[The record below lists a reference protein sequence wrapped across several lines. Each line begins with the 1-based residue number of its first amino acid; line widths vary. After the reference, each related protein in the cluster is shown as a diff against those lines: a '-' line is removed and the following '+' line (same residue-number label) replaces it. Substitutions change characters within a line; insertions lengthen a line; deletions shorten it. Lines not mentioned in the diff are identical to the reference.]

1 MQSKLQSIVSR
12 FKNKRIVV
20 WGDMILDQYVF
31 TSAGRVSREAPV
43 LVTEFEKYEY
53 LLGGAGNVVMNLL
66 TLGAVPL
73 PVGFVG
79 KDASG
84 EILLKLL
91 REKGIGTDHLVATDC
106 FPTPLKS
113 RVLSGGDNTKKQ
125 QILRID
131 TLPPGAV
138 GAPAQQELARTLFA
152 LLRESDLLIL
162 SDYLAKTVTPGIF
175 KRLREIFPDLVIA
188 LDSRHNLL
196 DFPGVTLATPN
207 EPEIKKLFPE
217 KKFLNDN
224 DFFEAGGELLD
235 RLDAKGI
242 ILKRGHKGMLVFQ
255 RGVKPIVLDIYGTS
269 QIVDV
274 TGAGDTVLAVMGLG
288 LAAGADLHESARLAT
303 IAGGLVVMHEG
314 AYPLPRRELQDALP
328 Q

>member
-1 MQSKLQSIVSR
+1 MKTMLPSIVSR
-12 FKNKRIVV
+12 FKNKKIVV
-20 WGDMILDQYVF
+20 WGDLILDQYVF

-43 LVTEFEKYEY
+43 LVTEFEKNEY

-79 KDASG
+79 KDSAG
-84 EILLKLL
+84 EILLELL
-91 REKGIGTDHLVATDC
+91 RKNGISTDYLVVVDG
-106 FPTPLKS
+106 FQTPLKS
-113 RVLSGGDNTKKQ
+113 RILSGGDNTKKQ

-131 TLPPGAV
+131 TLPPDAIS
-138 GAPAQQELARTLFA
+138 ERARQKLSKTLFSVLGDSA
-152 LLRESDLLIL
+152 VLVL

-175 KRLREIFPDLVIA
+175 ANLRKAFPDKTSA
-188 LDSRHNLL
+188 LDSRDNLL

-217 KKFLNDN
+217 KKFLNDD
-224 DFFEAGGELLD
+224 DFLKAGVELLD
-235 RLDAKGI
+235 KLAAMGVV
-242 ILKRGHKGMLVFQ
+242 LKRGHKGMLVFG
-255 RGVKPIVLDIYGTS
+255 RGGKPYLLDIYGTS

-274 TGAGDTVLAVMGLG
+274 TGAGDTVLAVLALG
-288 LAAGADLHESARLAT
+288 LAAGANLRDSARLAN

-328 Q
+328 

>member
-1 MQSKLQSIVSR
+1 MQPTLKSVVSR

-20 WGDMILDQYVF
+20 WGDLILDQYVF

-43 LVTEFEKYEY
+43 LVTEFEKSEY

-84 EILLKLL
+84 EILLKQLS
-91 REKGIGTDHLVATDC
+91 EKGISTDNLVMTDC
-106 FPTPLKS
+106 FKTPLKS
-113 RVLSGGDNTKKQ
+113 RILSGGDNTKKQ

-131 TLPPGAV
+131 TLPPDAISER
-138 GAPAQQELARTLFA
+138 AQKKLAKALFSVLA
-152 LLRESDLLIL
+152 DSDLLIM
-162 SDYLAKTVTPGIF
+162 SDYLAKTVTAKIF
-175 KRLREIFPDLVIA
+175 KNIRETFPDKVIA

-207 EPEIKKLFPE
+207 EPEIKKIFPE
-217 KKFLNDN
+217 KKFLNDG
-224 DFFEAGGELLD
+224 DFLKAGTELLD
-235 RLDAKGI
+235 KLAASGVV
-242 ILKRGHKGMLVFQ
+242 LKRGHKGMLVFK
-255 RGVKPIVLDIYGTS
+255 RDKKPGVLNIYGTS

-274 TGAGDTVLAVMGLG
+274 TGAGDTVLAVLGLG
-288 LAAGADLHESARLAT
+288 LAAGADLQASARLAN
-303 IAGGLVVMHEG
+303 IAGGIVVMHEG
-314 AYPLPRRELQDALP
+314 AYPLRLRELQDALP
-328 Q
+328 

>member
-1 MQSKLQSIVSR
+1 MQPTLKSIVSR

-20 WGDMILDQYVF
+20 WGDLILDQYVF

-43 LVTEFEKYEY
+43 LVTEFEKNENR
-53 LLGGAGNVVMNLL
+53 LGGAGNVVMNLL

-73 PVGFVG
+73 PVSFVG

-91 REKGIGTDHLVATDC
+91 REKGISTDHLLVDAC
-106 FPTPLKS
+106 YQTPLKS

-131 TLPPGAV
+131 TLPPEAISER
-138 GAPAQQELARTLFA
+138 AQQKLAKA
-152 LLRESDLLIL
+152 LISVLGDSDLLIL

-175 KRLREIFPDLVIA
+175 KSLREMFPDKISA
-188 LDSRHNLL
+188 LDSRNNLL

-217 KKFLNDN
+217 KKFFSDG
-224 DFFEAGGELLD
+224 DFLKAGAELLD
-235 RLDAKGI
+235 KLDAKGVV
-242 ILKRGHKGMLVFQ
+242 LKRGHKGMLVFG
-255 RGVKPIVLDIYGTS
+255 RGEKPSVLDIYGTS

-274 TGAGDTVLAVMGLG
+274 TGAGDTVLAVLGLG
-288 LAAGADLHESARLAT
+288 LAAGADLRDSARLAN
-303 IAGGLVVMHEG
+303 IAGGIVVMHEG
-314 AYPLPRRELQDALP
+314 AYPLRLRELQDALP
-328 Q
+328 

>member
-1 MQSKLQSIVSR
+1 MQSTLKSIVSR
-12 FKNKRIVV
+12 FKNKQVVV
-20 WGDMILDQYVF
+20 WGDLILDQYVF

-43 LVTEFEKYEY
+43 LVTEFEKNEY

-79 KDASG
+79 KDAAG

-91 REKGIGTDHLVATDC
+91 REQGISTDHLLATDC
-106 FPTPLKS
+106 FQTPLKS

-131 TLPPGAV
+131 TLPPDAIDGR
-138 GAPAQQELARTLFA
+138 AQQRITKALISVLAN
-152 LLRESDLLIL
+152 SDLLIL

-175 KRLREIFPDLVIA
+175 KKLREMFPDKISA
-188 LDSRHNLL
+188 LDSRNNLL

-217 KKFLNDN
+217 KKFLSDD
-224 DFFEAGGELLD
+224 DFLNAGAELLD
-235 RLDAKGI
+235 KLDAKGVV
-242 ILKRGHKGMLVFQ
+242 LKRGHKGMLVFG
-255 RGVKPIVLDIYGTS
+255 RGKKPNVLDIYGTS

-274 TGAGDTVLAVMGLG
+274 TGAGDTVLAVLGLG
-288 LAAGADLHESARLAT
+288 LAAGADLRDSARLAN

-314 AYPLPRRELQDALP
+314 AYPLRRRELQDALL
-328 Q
+328 